1 MAALRKANA
10 YSKRYVVPF
19 TRISKRK
26 NKSYVKVVPPQKIV
40 KFTMGDY
47 RAYQKGK
54 FPYELIVVSREPVQ
68 IRHNAL
74 ESCRQFI
81 NKQLDKKF
89 LGQYMLKIVP
99 FPHHIQR
106 ENKMLTGAGADRM
119 QTGMQL
125 SFGKSMGK
133 AAILKTGSRIMII
146 AVANPKAVVFSRAL
160 IQQIKSKLPCQIKV
174 LYEDHTKDIV
184 EVPKIS
190 QEE

>member
-1 MAALRKANA
+1 MTGLRKASA
-10 YSKRYVVPF
+10 YSKRHVVPF
-19 TRISKRK
+19 TRVSKRK

-47 RAYQKGK
+47 SSYQKGK
-54 FPYELIVVSREPVQ
+54 FPYELIVVSTENVQ

-74 ESCRQFI
+74 ESCRQYI

-125 SFGKSMGK
+125 SFGKSVGK
-133 AAILKTGSRIMII
+133 SAILKVGSKIMII
-146 AVANPKAVVFSRAL
+146 AVATPKAVIFSRAL
-160 IQQIKSKLPCQIKV
+160 IQQIRSKLPGHLKV
-174 LYEDHTKDIV
+174 LYEDYSK
-184 EVPKIS
+184 VPKKD
-190 QEE
+190 

>member
-10 YSKRYVVPF
+10 YSKRSVTPF

-26 NKSYVKVVPPQKIV
+26 QKSFIKVVPPQKIV
-40 KFTMGDY
+40 KFSMGNEK
-47 RAYQKGK
+47 ALNEGK
-54 FPYELIVVSREPVQ
+54 LPYELIVVSTENVQ

-74 ESCRQFI
+74 EACRQYI
-81 NKQLDKKF
+81 NKKLEKG
-89 LGQYMLKIVP
+89 LAGQYVFRVVP

-133 AAILKTGSRIMII
+133 AAILKPESR
-146 AVANPKAVVFSRAL
+146 VFVFELPNPKAVAFARTL
-160 IQQIKSKLPCQIKV
+160 IKDVRPKLPCNLRVDESTPLRDKN
-174 LYEDHTKDIV
+174 
-184 EVPKIS
+184 
-190 QEE
+190 